1 MSSTSSA
8 RTFGTPRWRLPGL
21 LLTGMLLVSIAHS
34 LVPDVP
40 QVLAAVMAW
49 SAFALLWPRLGT
61 QQRTQVAV
69 LIALGAMGVW
79 WGHAGGVSVDVDR
92 LLGQNQLIVSMLASV
107 TLLRLLNGPLL
118 ESERELPRG
127 IGTYV
132 RSMFGVHAFAAVIN
146 ISALVIM
153 ADRLSRFTAL
163 QTNQAQ
169 MLSRAFTMAAFY
181 SPFIAGVALALAYT
195 PGSSLPLMLSFGVPL
210 TLVGFLTL
218 YLYAR
223 LGKVEDIDNF
233 RGYPVHF
240 ESLWLPVSLG
250 AAVLALHLVVPQYSV
265 LTLVTMLAP
274 VIVIGTLT
282 LRSGVK
288 GVCKRLG
295 EYVDERLP
303 EMASEL
309 ALFLSAGVLASGLV
323 AVVAA
328 TDGWVPFEQW
338 DAQSASAMLV
348 TTLAVSMIG
357 VHPVIVVSTA
367 AALLAPIDPDPTLLA
382 MVFSMGWGIGCA
394 VNPLSGTILA
404 LHGRYGINNWALARS
419 NLAFAATL
427 CIFAIGLLHTYA
439 WLFL

>member
-1 MSSTSSA
+1 MNSTSAKS
-8 RTFGTPRWRLPGL
+8 FDTPRWRLPGL
-21 LLTGMLLVSIAHS
+21 LLTAMLLVTIAHS
-34 LVPDVP
+34 LLEAVP
-40 QVLAAVMAW
+40 QVLAALLAW
-49 SAFALLWPRLGT
+49 LSFSLLWPRLGT
-61 QQRTQVAV
+61 QQRLQVVV
-69 LIALGAMGVW
+69 LIALGAAGVW
-79 WGHAGGVSVDVDR
+79 WGYGHGVSVDIERVV
-92 LLGQNQLIVSMLASV
+92 GQNQLIVSMLASV

-118 ESERELPRG
+118 DSERELPRG

-132 RSMFGVHAFAAVIN
+132 RSMFGVHTFAAVIN

-153 ADRLSRFTAL
+153 ADRLSRFAPL
-163 QTNQAQ
+163 QNNQAQ

-195 PGSSLPLMLSFGVPL
+195 PGSSLLRMLSFGVPL
-210 TLVGFLTL
+210 AIAGFVTL

-250 AAVLALHLVVPQYSV
+250 AAVLVLHLAMPEYSV
-265 LTLVTMLAP
+265 LSLVIMLAP
-274 VIVIGTLT
+274 VIVIGTLL
-282 LRSGVK
+282 LRHGARGV
-288 GVCKRLG
+288 RSHLR

-303 EMASEL
+303 EMAGEL

-328 TDGWVPFEQW
+328 TDGWVPFEQF

-348 TTLAVSMIG
+348 ITLLVSTIG
-357 VHPVIVVSTA
+357 VHPVVVVSA
-367 AALLAPIDPDPTLLA
+367 AAPLLVPLNPDPTLLA
-382 MVFSMGWGIGCA
+382 MVFSMGWGIGCG

-404 LHGRYGINNWALARS
+404 LTGRYGINNWTLARS
-419 NLAFAATL
+419 NLPFGVIL
-427 CIFAIGLLHTYA
+427 CVVAIALLHTYA
-439 WLFL
+439 WLFM